1 MAPRRLGS
9 AIQYQDITRALK
21 GITDF
26 YPPESCLRELLQNAD
41 DAGATE
47 IVGRP
52 SFLLCNNID
61 SI

>member
-1 MAPRRLGS
+1 MAPKPIGS
-9 AIQYQDITRALK
+9 SAQYQDITQVLK

-47 IVGRP
+47 IVRV
-52 SFLLCNNID
+52 I
-61 SI
+61 